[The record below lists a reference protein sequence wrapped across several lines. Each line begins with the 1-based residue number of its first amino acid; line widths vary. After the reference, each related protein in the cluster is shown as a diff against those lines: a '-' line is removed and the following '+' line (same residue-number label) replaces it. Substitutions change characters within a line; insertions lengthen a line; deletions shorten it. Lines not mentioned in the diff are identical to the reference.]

1 MIKFTRTQP
10 EPKLNHMQIAMGE
23 LGQKEVPGSSDNPQI
38 VEYFTATTYHATD
51 DETPWCSAFANWV
64 MMKAGIAR
72 TKSAAALSWADWGK
86 KVTKPQYGDIVVW
99 SHGSGRGHVA
109 FYVGEK
115 GDEIHCLGGN
125 QGNAVN
131 IGRFDKS
138 SVYQYRRPKTGW
150 DSTTITAASITGAAA
165 IGGLVPAAVNMATT
179 TATTATTAVTNVASQ
194 ANEYAGAVA
203 ACAAGTPVEGIH
215 NVANIL
221 MPFLPAD
228 TQLVVQSGITLLSAA
243 WIFKERLMRIWKK
256 QD

>member
-1 MIKFTRTQP
+1 MIKFTRTES

-23 LGQKEVPGSSDNPQI
+23 LGQKEVPGPADNPQV

-72 TKSAAALSWADWGK
+72 TKSAAALSWAEWGK
-86 KVTKPQYGDIVVW
+86 EVTKPQYGDIVVW
-99 SHGSGRGHVA
+99 NHGSGRGHVA

-131 IGRFDKS
+131 VGRFDKS
-138 SVYQYRRPKTGW
+138 SVFQYRRSKTGW
-150 DSTTITAASITGAAA
+150 DSTTVVAASIAGGTAV
-165 IGGLVPAAVNMATT
+165 GGLVPAVISMITD
-179 TATTATTAVTNVASQ
+179 TADKAAGTVSNVAAQ
-194 ANEYAGAVA
+194 ASEYAGAVA
-203 ACAAGTPVEGIH
+203 AGASGTPVESLHGI
-215 NVANIL
+215 ANIL